1 MSKVVKWT
9 IVVFLAWWVI
19 KDPTAAGAEVG
30 KLAAFATH
38 AAGSLATAI
47 SSI

>member
-1 MSKVVKWT
+1 MSKVVKWV
-9 IVVFLAWWVI
+9 IVVFVAWWVI

-30 KLAAFATH
+30 KLAALASH